1 MEASPGMDFLNKIN
15 CLQIGVAAK
24 SITRYQ

>member
-1 MEASPGMDFLNKIN
+1 MEVSPGMDFLSKIN
-15 CLQIGVAAK
+15 ILQIGVAAK